1 MKISTNA
8 VGNYVPQIN
17 KTTALFQPELTETK
31 EKSAVNNDNQSITSD
46 EKNFFLQMYPAN
58 SQEIS
63 NYHFYEKSGK
73 MSGVKLGSIFDRRG

>member
-8 VGNYVPQIN
+8 IGNYVPQIN
-17 KTTALFQPELTETK
+17 KAAITYQPEVKETK
-31 EKSAVNNDNQSITSD
+31 DSTSISNEQQSITSD
-46 EKNFFLQMYPAN
+46 ERNFFLQMYPSN